1 MAIVLTGG
9 EVRLGDPIEV
19 VLPPEPHRPLQPV

>member
-9 EVRLGDPIEV
+9 EVFSGDPIHIIM
-19 VLPPEPHRPLQPV
+19 PPEPHRTLVPV